1 MKSLT
6 SQEVLSILPH
16 RYPFLMIDKVLD
28 YDNEK
33 ILAIKNFTVNEPYV
47 QGHFPGNHILPGVMM
62 VEAMAQTSTILAFK
76 FVEECVSMA
85 DMAKYFGK
93 GAGILFVGADQ
104 VKFKKVV
111 VPGDQLHIHS
121 TMTRNSR
128 NLFEFDARIEVEGI
142 IVAEA
147 KLKAIAGV

>member
-1 MKSLT
+1 MKFLST
-6 SQEVLSILPH
+6 QDILSILPH

-33 ILAIKNFTVNEPYV
+33 IIAVKNFTVNEPYV

-104 VKFKKVV
+104 VRFKKVV

-128 NLFEFDARIEVEGI
+128 NLFDFDARIEVDGI
-142 IVAEA
+142 VVAEA
-147 KLKAIAGV
+147 KLKAVGGV